1 MPARS
6 TRVSLAI
13 ALCAFA
19 ACGEGFLPATFVMTL
34 QTARARWQRS
44 GIDSYAITV
53 HRLCFCGFVEPVR
66 VTVEDGAIVSRIIV
80 STGEPLAAR
89 DAPYYPAV
97 PGLFAIIEHASTS
110 GADDLRTE
118 FDATYGFP
126 TVISIDW
133 KVNWADDEVA
143 YRTEQFAVRP

>member
-19 ACGEGFLPATFVMTL
+19 ACGEGFLPATLVMTL

-53 HRLCFCGFVEPVR
+53 HRLCFCGFVDPVR

-80 STGEPLAAR
+80 ATGEPLPAR
-89 DAPYYPAV
+89 DAPYYPDV
-97 PGLFAIIEHASTS
+97 PGLFAIIESAS

-133 KVNWADDEVA
+133 KVNLADDEVA
-143 YRTEQFAVRP
+143 YRTEAFRVQP